1 MTIEQSIKKGLI
13 KTFEKLFDL
22 DKFKFDRISIKQDV
36 IEDITLLAS
45 ETHPK
50 EFLAFLDGHV
60 ESKKLIITQLLYQE
74 YYASNSSA
82 APIFR
87 FPTNNFFGSVHSHPS
102 NSNKPSTA
110 DRQFFR
116 KVGIINI
123 IICNPYT
130 VNNIK
135 FYNNEGEE
143 ITVEIV

>member
-1 MTIEQSIKKGLI
+1 
-13 KTFEKLFDL
+13 
-22 DKFKFDRISIKQDV
+22 
-36 IEDITLLAS
+36 
-45 ETHPK
+45 
-50 EFLAFLDGHV
+50 
-60 ESKKLIITQLLYQE
+60 
-74 YYASNSSA
+74 
-82 APIFR
+82 
-87 FPTNNFFGSVHSHPS
+87 VHSHPS